1 MKEDKKKKLNPD
13 PTHEAFSTKPLGPI
27 DEAQT
32 GQPGQNPSP
41 DGSHYP
47 DGGQHPEGGQS
58 LAGASEPAEGTPTAS
73 GPQAPLI
80 GLTME
85 EYDALQKDLE
95 KSRSQATSYFE
106 GWQRERADF
115 LNYKKRVERD
125 SAMVSQNALTSVV
138 KKYLVILDDLDR
150 ALKTRPSV
158 DEGAGWSEGIDL
170 IYRKLLNMLENEGVR
185 RMEMTDDVFDPNR
198 HEAITYE
205 ESPAHQSGQIIE
217 VIQPGYLLGER
228 IIRPAQVRVAK

>member
-1 MKEDKKKKLNPD
+1 MKEDKKKKHNPD
-13 PTHEAFSTKPLGPI
+13 PTHEAPSTQPLNPM
-27 DEAQT
+27 DDAQT
-32 GQPGQNPSP
+32 VQPGQTPSP
-41 DGSHYP
+41 DGGLP
-47 DGGQHPEGGQS
+47 MDGTSETVEVTP
-58 LAGASEPAEGTPTAS
+58 AASV
-73 GPQAPLI
+73 PQAPLI
-80 GLTME
+80 GLTLE
-85 EYDALQKDLE
+85 EYDTIQKDLE
-95 KSRSQATSYFE
+95 KSRSQATNYFE

-125 SAMVSQNALTSVV
+125 AVMLSQNALTSVV

-150 ALKTRPSV
+150 ALKTRSSV

-228 IIRPAQVRVAK
+228 VIRPAQVRVAK